1 MIQSEPK
8 SASDLTVCARHHPSG
23 GQIAVYRF
31 SDIDGFH
38 RGRVSDGVGR
48 ETSHDALFG
57 YVMCDGAVSGAVAHS
72 CRHGPAP
79 HRIKVCIPKTCN
91 KRRLESD
98 RGCPE
103 GEGEIRERFAG
114 WRVLRTVP
122 GRPGTHTA
130 DSSGEMKHRL
140 FMVVLVIAIVLATT
154 GWLYALGWVALKLI

>member
-1 MIQSEPK
+1 VPPRA
-8 SASDLTVCARHHPSG
+8 SASPDQSLHPENL
-23 GQIAVYRF
+23 QQ
-31 SDIDGFH
+31 
-38 RGRVSDGVGR
+38 
-48 ETSHDALFG
+48 
-57 YVMCDGAVSGAVAHS
+57 
-72 CRHGPAP
+72 
-79 HRIKVCIPKTCN
+79 
-91 KRRLESD
+91 RRLESD